1 MARRWAAVVFIFAG
15 LAGPRAV
22 LADDED
28 FRACLAAIRTAALS
42 QDVSP
47 TTFDSITAK
56 LAPNDAATF
65 LDVQP
70 EFSTPI
76 WDYLAGLVDAERI
89 SDGLNAMRR
98 WDAVLRSVQARFG
111 IDKATIAAVW
121 GVESNYGRE
130 FGKRPVLQSLATLSC
145 AGRRQDYFRSE
156 FIDALRIVD
165 HGEVSP
171 DHFFGSWAGA
181 FGHTQFMPSTFLRF
195 AVDMDGNGRPNI
207 VDSIAD
213 ALGSTANYLRK
224 AGWRPGM
231 PWGFEVRVPTAYSG
245 PTGRRAKAS
254 MATWAKRG
262 IKRVAGGSLG
272 SGLAGLIQPAGP
284 DGPAFLVTP
293 NFDVLLTYNS
303 SEAYALAISL
313 LSDRL
318 RGRPDIVAAWPT
330 NDPGL
335 SRAER
340 RELQSLLVRR
350 GYDLGD
356 ADGVMGN
363 KTHAAIMDFQA
374 RAGLTPDGRAALS
387 VLTALRAGR

>member
-1 MARRWAAVVFIFAG
+1 
-15 LAGPRAV
+15 
-22 LADDED
+22 
-28 FRACLAAIRTAALS
+28 
-42 QDVSP
+42 
-47 TTFDSITAK
+47 
-56 LAPNDAATF
+56 
-65 LDVQP
+65 
-70 EFSTPI
+70 
-76 WDYLAGLVDAERI
+76 
-89 SDGLNAMRR
+89 
-98 WDAVLRSVQARFG
+98 
-111 IDKATIAAVW
+111 
-121 GVESNYGRE
+121 
-130 FGKRPVLQSLATLSC
+130 
-145 AGRRQDYFRSE
+145 
-156 FIDALRIVD
+156 
-165 HGEVSP
+165 
-171 DHFFGSWAGA
+171 
-181 FGHTQFMPSTFLRF
+181 
-195 AVDMDGNGRPNI
+195 
-207 VDSIAD
+207 
-213 ALGSTANYLRK
+213 
-224 AGWRPGM
+224 
-231 PWGFEVRVPTAYSG
+231 
-245 PTGRRAKAS
+245 
-254 MATWAKRG
+254 
-262 IKRVAGGSLG
+262 
-272 SGLAGLIQPAGP
+272 LAGLIQPAGP